1 MRNNYNWFYWL
12 IGFIAIVIIALIFLN
27 AVQYN
32 AGVLGFNFNIT
43 QYHILNFN
51 TAMFLM
57 VLTMIIVIIVM
68 LISLVKK

>member
-1 MRNNYNWFYWL
+1 MRNNYNWIYAL
-12 IGFIAIVIIALIFLN
+12 IGFIAIVITALIFLN

-32 AGVLGFNFNIT
+32 SGFLQFNFNIT
-43 QYHILNFN
+43 QYHILSFN

-57 VLTMIIVIIVM
+57 VLTMVIVILTM